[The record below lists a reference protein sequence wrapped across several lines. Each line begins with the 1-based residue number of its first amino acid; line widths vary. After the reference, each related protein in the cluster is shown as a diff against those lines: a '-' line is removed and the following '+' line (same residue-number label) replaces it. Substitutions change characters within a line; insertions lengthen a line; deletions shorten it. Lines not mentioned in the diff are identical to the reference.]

1 MRRDLAGLAAAG
13 ALTIAAAMMLLLSG
27 LLGGGTA
34 AAVLRVVAGVPL
46 VLVLPGYAL
55 SAVALPDRVRP
66 AYINAAVWHGMWIAG
81 LSLATAV
88 LGGLLLNLT
97 PAGLTR
103 AGWTVTLAGTTLVA
117 LIAAAIV
124 RTRRLP
130 AAAPAGPDAAVGPD
144 TAAGPTAAAG
154 LEAAAGRQRPHRAPA
169 WSLRPRLPIQ
179 APATVYSIAAVVLAG
194 AAIWLGAF
202 SAAGQHRAGFAQ
214 LWLVP
219 TGNGT
224 GRATVGVRNE
234 YSRAEDFR
242 LVLRRGSRIVAAWD
256 LELAAGNTWT
266 AGVAAPASQ
275 RLSAQLAIPGER
287 TSTQVVTLHQGAG
300 GPAAT
305 AGARTRSHHSGRR
318 R

>member
-27 LLGGGTA
+27 LLGAGTA

-66 AYINAAVWHGMWIAG
+66 AYISAAVWHGMWIAG

-97 PAGLTR
+97 PTGLTR
-103 AGWTVTLAGTTLVA
+103 TGWTVTLAGTTLVA
-117 LIAAAIV
+117 LAAAAIM

-130 AAAPAGPDAAVGPD
+130 AAAPAGPEAAARPD
-144 TAAGPTAAAG
+144 AAAG
-154 LEAAAGRQRPHRAPA
+154 TRRPHRAPG
-169 WSLRPRLPIQ
+169 WSLPRRLPLQ
-179 APATVYSIAAVVLAG
+179 APAAVYSIAAVALAG

-202 SAAGQHRAGFAQ
+202 SAAGQHPAGFAQ

-219 TGNGT
+219 AGNGT

-234 YSRAEDFR
+234 YSRAEEFH
-242 LVLRRGSRIVAAWD
+242 LVLRRGARTVAAWD

-275 RLSAQLAIPGER
+275 RLSAQLATPGER
-287 TSTQVVTLHQGAG
+287 TSPQVVTLHQGAG
-300 GPAAT
+300 GPAA
-305 AGARTRSHHSGRR
+305 ASGASPRSHHSGRR